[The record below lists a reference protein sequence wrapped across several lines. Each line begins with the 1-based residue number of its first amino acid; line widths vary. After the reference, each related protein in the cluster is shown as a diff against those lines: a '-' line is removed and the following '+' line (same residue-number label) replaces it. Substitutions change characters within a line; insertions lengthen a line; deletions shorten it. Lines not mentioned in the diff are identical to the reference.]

1 MHDLAKRMGPALTVA
16 PQPMAALPL
25 PLPKRGVSGACVA
38 CFSFGSIM
46 LASRTDRVGEGTAL
60 RESST
65 VNAALIGGWLSGEKV
80 GRAQVALMGLIAVGA
95 VVMESAG

>member
-38 CFSFGSIM
+38 CFSIGGIM
-46 LASRTDRVGEGTAL
+46 LASRTDRLGEVAAL
-60 RESST
+60 RESSN
-65 VNAALIGGWLSGEKV
+65 VNAALIGG
-80 GRAQVALMGLIAVGA
+80 
-95 VVMESAG
+95 